1 MLTEDFISK
10 QIKNISIEEI
20 EEEFNLLKQIGN
32 KASEMSSRCRK
43 GNNIVDFFT
52 FTERLRTKGKYD
64 IHFYDFVLKIEEF
77 KQKKFI
83 QNMLYYYETV
93 KNKNKTKNQY
103 VVYKEVYNICI
114 SAINIFRPLMA
125 MEIYAKFKPK
135 RILDFT
141 CGWGGRLV
149 GACALNIPYYIGI
162 DINKNLEKP
171 YEEMKKFLNKFSDT
185 KIDLRIENSVNTDY
199 SQLEYDMVF
208 TSPPY
213 FFLEKYS
220 HNELYNQSKREMIDH
235 FYVPLFKNT
244 FEHLQKNG
252 HFCLNINEEIYDSVC
267 IALFGNADEVIPLK
281 KSSRQNKYMECI
293 YVWIKK

>member
-1 MLTEDFISK
+1 
-10 QIKNISIEEI
+10 
-20 EEEFNLLKQIGN
+20 
-32 KASEMSSRCRK
+32 MSSRCRK

-52 FTERLRTKGKYD
+52 FTERLRTKGKYE
-64 IHFYDFVLKIEEF
+64 INFYEFVLKIEEF

-171 YEEMKKFLNKFSDT
+171 YEEMK
-185 KIDLRIENSVNTDY
+185 I
-199 SQLEYDMVF
+199 Q
-208 TSPPY
+208 
-213 FFLEKYS
+213 
-220 HNELYNQSKREMIDH
+220 
-235 FYVPLFKNT
+235 
-244 FEHLQKNG
+244 
-252 HFCLNINEEIYDSVC
+252 
-267 IALFGNADEVIPLK
+267 LK
-281 KSSRQNKYMECI
+281 KTQPNEDYIKSLSRKFIESAPIRPRLFNDQGER
-293 YVWIKK
+293 IKKVQSQSRCKI